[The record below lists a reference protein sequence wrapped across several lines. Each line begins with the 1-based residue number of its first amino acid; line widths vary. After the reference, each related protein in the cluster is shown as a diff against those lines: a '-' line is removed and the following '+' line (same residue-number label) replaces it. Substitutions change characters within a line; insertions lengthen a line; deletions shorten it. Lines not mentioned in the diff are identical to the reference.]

1 MTEIIGKTHAM
12 RAMFEL
18 RQRIFQGKIAGGTRL
33 LEVALAEDLK
43 ISRTPIREAM
53 SRLAEEGLLERG
65 PNGGFIVRSFSYSDA
80 IDAIELRGVLEGMA
94 ARLAAERGVEEK
106 LMADIRNT
114 VAELDKC
121 FTQDTGEVEFEAYSH
136 LNAQFHTQ
144 LAGLS
149 GSKIIRQE
157 VERATSL
164 PFASPSAFLPDETD
178 VVHFKRSLTMGQ
190 EQHRAI
196 INAIA
201 AKEGARAAALL
212 QEHARAARQNLELAF
227 LNEQNNAGDASI
239 FALVRE

>member
-1 MTEIIGKTHAM
+1 MTEVIGKTHAM
-12 RAMFEL
+12 RAMVEL
-18 RQRIFQGKIAGGTRL
+18 RQRILQGKIAGGTRL
-33 LEVALAEDLK
+33 LEVALAEELE

-65 PNGGFIVRSFSYSDA
+65 RSGGFIVRSFSFSDA
-80 IDAIELRGVLEGMA
+80 IDAIELRGVLEGMS
-94 ARLAAERGVEEK
+94 ARLAAERGVEDK
-106 LMADIRNT
+106 LMAEILLT

-121 FTQDTGEVEFEAYSH
+121 FTPEGDVEFEAYSR

-157 VERATSL
+157 VERATRL

-196 INAIA
+196 IEAIT

-227 LNEQNNAGDASI
+227 QNEQSGAGEASI

>member
-1 MTEIIGKTHAM
+1 MTEAIGKTHAM

-18 RQRIFQGKIAGGTRL
+18 RQRILQGKIAGGTRL
-33 LEVALAEDLK
+33 LEVALAEELK

-65 PNGGFIVRSFSYSDA
+65 RSGGFVVRSFSFSDA
-80 IDAIELRGVLEGMA
+80 VDAIELRGVLEGMA
-94 ARLAAERGVEEK
+94 ARLAAERGADAVR
-106 LMADIRNT
+106 MADIRAT
-114 VAELDKC
+114 VAELDAC
-121 FTQDTGEVEFEAYSH
+121 FTPETGDVEFEAYSR

-157 VERATSL
+157 VERATRL

-178 VVHFKRSLTMGQ
+178 VVHFKRSLATGQ

-196 INAIA
+196 VDAIA

-227 LNEQNNAGDASI
+227 LNDKSGAGEASI